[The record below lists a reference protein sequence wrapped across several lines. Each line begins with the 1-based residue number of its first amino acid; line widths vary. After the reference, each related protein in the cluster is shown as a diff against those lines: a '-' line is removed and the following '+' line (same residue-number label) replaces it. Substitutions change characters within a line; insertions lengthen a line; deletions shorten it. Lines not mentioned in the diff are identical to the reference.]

1 MPRFIPLVLLA
12 ALPLHSDLLIR
23 NVDIKTGSILEH
35 RSILIHGDRIRSI
48 NAAGPARG
56 AQIVDGGNRYVIPG
70 LWDMHVHL
78 WHKDNQF
85 PMFLAWGVTGVRDM
99 GSDLAQ
105 VNRWRAAIKKRE
117 LLGPHIEICG
127 PSVDGSPS
135 DDPKLPVL
143 LLHSP
148 NDALTTYDRLEQDLK
163 VDFISVGRN
172 LPRDAYFALIERAR
186 KWGLPVAGFVPDGV
200 SIDEAVAARQSSI
213 EQLSGVAS
221 ASSDELFDRMAK
233 FESYQV
239 PTMIKLRRMT
249 YAHADE
255 VIRDPL
261 LKYIPAAIR
270 KNWEDPRLQ
279 EAKLSLNALDS
290 LDREYVQS
298 SHIVDRMQR
307 FKVPIMAGT
316 DTGEPYT
323 FPGYDLHRELQLLV
337 KAGLSPLQ
345 ALRAATIT
353 PAEFLEAGD
362 SLGTVAPGK
371 MADLVLLDAD
381 PLTDIRNTQKI
392 AAVVLGGRY
401 LPKAKLDAMLP
412 HARQ

>member
-1 MPRFIPLVLLA
+1 
-12 ALPLHSDLLIR
+12 
-23 NVDIKTGSILEH
+23 
-35 RSILIHGDRIRSI
+35 
-48 NAAGPARG
+48 
-56 AQIVDGGNRYVIPG
+56 
-70 LWDMHVHL
+70 
-78 WHKDNQF
+78 
-85 PMFLAWGVTGVRDM
+85 
-99 GSDLAQ
+99 
-105 VNRWRAAIKKRE
+105 
-117 LLGPHIEICG
+117 
-127 PSVDGSPS
+127 
-135 DDPKLPVL
+135 
-143 LLHSP
+143 
-148 NDALTTYDRLEQDLK
+148 
-163 VDFISVGRN
+163 
-172 LPRDAYFALIERAR
+172 
-186 KWGLPVAGFVPDGV
+186 
-200 SIDEAVAARQSSI
+200 
-213 EQLSGVAS
+213 
-221 ASSDELFDRMAK
+221 MAK

-239 PTMIKLRRMT
+239 PTMIKLRRLT

-255 VIRDPL
+255 VVRDPL

-279 EAKLSLNALDS
+279 EAKLSLDALDA

-307 FKVPIMAGT
+307 FNVPIMAGT

-337 KAGLSPLQ
+337 KAGLTPLQ

-353 PAEFLEAGD
+353 PAEFLEAAD

-381 PLTDIRNTQKI
+381 PLQDIRNTERI

-401 LPKAKLDAMLP
+401 LPKSKLDAMLP